1 MVSLPFC
8 FVLQFIRFLRRTE
21 GIEAARKY
29 FLEVRKLPSCT
40 YHVYVAYATM
50 SFCLDKDAKV
60 VKVMTCM
67 QTFFPLRTASYLSAV
82 LYLFDYSTKSIICK
96 SRFNRIQGIALSS
109 NVTGYPISVHKSPSL
124 CTVSFHL

>member
-1 MVSLPFC
+1 MIMATVSGIFSVLL

-29 FLEVRKLPSCT
+29 FLEARKLPSCT

-60 VKVMTCM
+60 VNLMTYVH
-67 QTFFPLRTASYLSAV
+67 TLFPLP
-82 LYLFDYSTKSIICK
+82 STVSLNLWN
-96 SRFNRIQGIALSS
+96 FVPGNLSS
-109 NVTGYPISVHKSPSL
+109 
-124 CTVSFHL
+124 

>member
-1 MVSLPFC
+1 MAKLSGIFSIPF

-29 FLEVRKLPSCT
+29 FLEARKLPSCT

-60 VKVMTCM
+60 VNMMTCVH
-67 QTFFPLRTASYLSAV
+67 TFFPLPY
-82 LYLFDYSTKSIICK
+82 
-96 SRFNRIQGIALSS
+96 
-109 NVTGYPISVHKSPSL
+109 
-124 CTVSFHL
+124 TVSFHRWNCVLSS